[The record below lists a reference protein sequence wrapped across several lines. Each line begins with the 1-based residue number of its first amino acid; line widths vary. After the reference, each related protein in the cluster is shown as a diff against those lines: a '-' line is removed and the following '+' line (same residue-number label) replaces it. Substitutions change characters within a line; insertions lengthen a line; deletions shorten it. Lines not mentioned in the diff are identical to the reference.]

1 MRYKVV
7 VVQRNQYEADPNNPP
22 IDTTDIRDIISDGA
36 ESDDVKNYLDFGGS
50 PQVRDAIQ
58 GAVQA
63 EQDSQQLNQLVRIVE
78 LTKPM

>member
-1 MRYKVV
+1 M
-7 VVQRNQYEADPNNPP
+7 QHL
-22 IDTTDIRDIISDGA
+22 IDTIDIRYVISDGA
-36 ESDDVKNYLDFGGS
+36 DVGDIANYLNFGGS

-63 EQDSQQLNQLVRIVE
+63 EQDSQQLNQIVRIVE